1 MWFSETAPAF
11 STGARQ
17 ALVARALDEAR
28 RRYAPSP
35 KRVLLLPPDKTRFHS
50 GAGEITNWLYHLL
63 GPGVQVDVIP
73 TLGQHV
79 PHTPEE
85 NRWMFGDIPEERILK
100 HDWRR
105 TITRLGEVPADFV
118 RFVSDGR
125 ADWSIPLDL
134 HPAVTG
140 GYDLVINIG
149 QVVPHEVLGFANH
162 NKNYW
167 IGLGGKE
174 TICASHMMAGTCGI
188 ENNLGQYLTPL
199 RACFIHGERSTLSRV
214 PHCYIQ
220 LVMGRDQEGR
230 LATTGI
236 YVGDDVETYVQAAR
250 HSRMSNITVFDRP
263 LKKVVTVMD
272 PREFNATWVANKA
285 VYRTRMAMADGGEL
299 IIIAPGVERFG
310 EQPEVDALIRK
321 HGYRDAATITRLA
334 QDPANADLRDIG
346 HGTAH
351 LMHGASEGRFR
362 ITYAPGRLGREEV
375 EGVGCG
381 WMDCGEALR
390 RYRPETLRDGY
401 NTVDGEEVYFISSPS
416 LGLWAAR
423 DLYRDRMRANAGFL
437 ARLLER
443 EPSWTW
449 LRQMIAWAQD
459 DLARI

>member
-1 MWFSETAPAF
+1 MWFSHV
-11 STGARQ
+11 STPITDAQRRE
-17 ALVARALDEAR
+17 LVARALEEAR
-28 RRYAPSP
+28 KRYAPQP

-50 GAGEITNWLYHLL
+50 GTGEIANWLYHLL
-63 GPGVQVDVIP
+63 GPEVHVDVIP

-79 PHTPEE
+79 PHTPAE
-85 NRWMFGDIPEERILK
+85 NRWMFGDIPEERILT

-105 TITRLGEVPADFV
+105 TIVRLGEVPADFV

-125 ADWSIPLDL
+125 ADWPIPLDL

-174 TICASHMMAGTCGI
+174 TICASHMMAGACGI

-199 RACFIHGERSTLSRV
+199 RACFVHGERSTLAQV

-220 LVMGRDQEGR
+220 VVMVRDQAGK
-230 LATTGI
+230 LVTGGMF
-236 YVGDDVETYVQAAR
+236 VGDDIDTYVQAAR
-250 HSRMSNITVFDRP
+250 HSRINNLTVFDKP
-263 LKKVVTVMD
+263 LRKVVTVMD

-299 IIIAPGVERFG
+299 VIIAPGVERFG

-321 HGYRDAATITRLA
+321 YGYRDAATIARLA
-334 QDPANADLRDIG
+334 QEPANADMRDIG

-351 LMHGASEGRFR
+351 LMHGSDEGRFR
-362 ITYAPGRLGREEV
+362 ITYAPGRLTRGEV
-375 EGVGCG
+375 EGVGYG
-381 WMDCGEALR
+381 YMDCAEALR
-390 RYRPETLRDGY
+390 RYRPETLRDGP
-401 NTVDGEEVYFISSPS
+401 NTVDGEEIYFISSPS

-423 DLYRDRMRANAGFL
+423 DLYRSKMQANAAFL
-437 ARLLER
+437 ERLLTR
-443 EPSWTW
+443 EPSWAW
-449 LRQMIAWAQD
+449 LRQLIDWTRS
-459 DLARI
+459 DLASL

>member
-1 MWFSETAPAF
+1 MWFSHTAPAI
-11 STGARQ
+11 SADTRRE
-17 ALVARALDEAR
+17 LVARSLDECR
-28 RRYAPSP
+28 QRYCATP
-35 KRVLLLPPDKTRFHS
+35 KRVLLLPPDKTRFQS

-63 GPGVQVDVIP
+63 GPEVHVDVIP

-105 TITRLGEVPADFV
+105 TITRLGEVPAEFV

-134 HPAVTG
+134 HPAVVG
-140 GYDLVINIG
+140 DYDLVINIG

-199 RACFIHGERSTLSRV
+199 RACFIHGEASTLATV

-220 LVMGRDQEGR
+220 VVMVHDEDGK
-230 LATTGI
+230 LATGGLF
-236 YVGDDVETYVQAAR
+236 VGNDVETYVQAAR
-250 HSRMSNITVFDRP
+250 HSRTNNVEVFDQP
-263 LKKVVTVMD
+263 LRKVVAMMD
-272 PREFNATWVANKA
+272 PQEFNATWVANKA
-285 VYRTRMAMADGGEL
+285 VYRTRMAMADEGEL

-310 EQPEVDALIRK
+310 EQPEVDDLIRRY
-321 HGYRDAATITRLA
+321 GYRDAATITALA
-334 QDPANADLRDIG
+334 RDPDHPVLRDIG

-351 LMHGASEGRFR
+351 LMHGSSEGRFR
-362 ITYAPGRLGREEV
+362 ITYAPGKLDREAV
-375 EGVGCG
+375 EGVGYG
-381 WMDCGEALR
+381 YLDCAETLR
-390 RYRPETLRDGY
+390 RYSPDRLRDGW
-401 NTVDGEEVYFISSPS
+401 NRVDGEDIYFISSPS
-416 LGLWAAR
+416 HGLWAAR
-423 DLYRDRMRANAGFL
+423 ELYRDKMRANTAFL
-437 ARLLER
+437 ERLLQR
-443 EPSWTW
+443 QPDWTW
-449 LRQMIAWAQD
+449 LQQCIDWARE
-459 DLARI
+459 DLSAL